1 MLLLEVMKP
10 GRAGGPLW
18 TRGLFIFLTLAFPLL
33 SRGAPACESV
43 FGFAEAGPFLRTD
56 YLEQS
61 RWHLFRDR
69 EPVSVSVWEWVIAD
83 LGRTETGRGF
93 LRDSLRLRAEFND
106 FVDRAEPMRREAGE
120 KVGAFLA
127 DRTSLSPTERQY
139 AVDRIVLDE
148 YFKFLHR
155 PLNQFLQGNLESARD
170 SYGSPVNDLR
180 RVYGVR
186 DIDTAVNLLHGALAR
201 APGSR
206 GLLFRGHSRTV
217 GRYGSLKEG
226 EVFTESGFLS
236 TSVNPWGVYK
246 KNVTFLILAKD
257 AKFALNTVEVSE
269 AVLDRDSR
277 FRVIKRYSL
286 DDNDQFVES
295 GSDGAPARVIL
306 VLEQL

>member
-1 MLLLEVMKP
+1 MLFLKVMKP
-10 GRAGGPLW
+10 GCACGSLW
-18 TRGLFIFLTLAFPLL
+18 TRGLFIFLTLVFPLL

-43 FGFAEAGPFLRTD
+43 FGFAETGPVLQTD
-56 YLEQS
+56 YLDQS

-69 EPVSVSVWEWVIAD
+69 DPVSISVWERVVAD

-106 FVDRAEPMRREAGE
+106 FVDRAEPVRREAE
-120 KVGAFLA
+120 QKIAVFLA
-127 DRTSLSPTERQY
+127 DRSSLSPAERQD
-139 AVDRIVLDE
+139 AVDRIVLGE

-155 PLNQFLQGNLESARD
+155 PLNQFLQGNLENARD

-186 DIDTAVNLLHGALAR
+186 DIENAVTLLHGALAR

-226 EVFTESGFLS
+226 EIFTESGFLS

-277 FRVIKRYSL
+277 FRVIKKYSL
-286 DDNDQFVES
+286 DEKDRFVES
-295 GSDGAPARVIL
+295 GSDGTPARVIL